1 MVAWNFIVTF
11 EKDFFCDPIFV
22 HVGLNPNSE
31 NGMDDGFQLVS
42 RSKKVHRAKRRHD
55 SGPFE
60 TITQPEKKIELN
72 QNDKEFPPLV
82 KSCKRLCINEPSA
95 PILKPKPKKSKLLVF
110 DTNMWMTSDGQ
121 EVILDVMIN
130 SNTSKIFVPWIVS
143 HELDKKKATSD
154 LARTGLSY
162 RESFVQA
169 YNDRI
174 INQTAIE
181 RSETKEVNEW
191 IGKND
196 DEILACCLNLKSN
209 GFEVA
214 LSTKDKNLKVDAIAN
229 GITTY
234 PPVTSFEKKKIKKD
248 LEKSVQHD
256 QLNSEFCRSELMKET
271 LNFSLAFFK
280 ATKEQREKAWK
291 IFE

>member
-1 MVAWNFIVTF
+1 MILF
-11 EKDFFCDPIFV
+11 FV
-22 HVGLNPNSE
+22 HVGLNSNSE

-82 KSCKRLCINEPSA
+82 KSCKRLCINEPST

-121 EVILDVMIN
+121 EVILDVMVN
-130 SNTSKIFVPWIVS
+130 DHNFKIFVPWIVS

-169 YNDRI
+169 YADKI

-181 RSETKEVNEW
+181 RSETKEANVW
-191 IGKND
+191 ITKND
-196 DEILACCLNLKSN
+196 DEIIACCLKLKQI
-209 GFEVA
+209 GFDVA
-214 LSTKDKNLKVDAIAN
+214 LSTKDKNLKVDASAN

-234 PPVTSFEKKKIKKD
+234 PPCTVSEKRKIRQC
-248 LEKSVQHD
+248 LEKRAKLD
-256 QLNSEFCRSELMKET
+256 QLNNEICKEKWMIES
-271 LNFSLAFFK
+271 LNFSVAFHT
-280 ATKEQREKAWK
+280 ATQEQREKAWSL
-291 IFE
+291 FP

>member
-1 MVAWNFIVTF
+1 MT
-11 EKDFFCDPIFV
+11 
-22 HVGLNPNSE
+22 S
-31 NGMDDGFQLVS
+31 
-42 RSKKVHRAKRRHD
+42 
-55 SGPFE
+55 
-60 TITQPEKKIELN
+60 
-72 QNDKEFPPLV
+72 KEFPPLM
-82 KSCKRLCINEPSA
+82 KPSQRLSDNNQTPT
-95 PILKPKPKKSKLLVF
+95 PILMPKPKPKKARLLVF

-169 YNDRI
+169 YTDRI